1 MFISNLWV
9 CRHVY
14 YGACARSLVHTCCA
28 LCVNLVIFSS
38 SIIVVAS
45 IKQHRN
51 AAARNFDAKVVNF
64 HNDLHSRQAAV
75 LTELLLNVD
84 PRR

>member
-14 YGACARSLVHTCCA
+14 YGACARSLVPAVRCA

-38 SIIVVAS
+38 SIIVAS

-64 HNDLHSRQAAV
+64 HNDLHSRQAGACRSYRTAV
-75 LTELLLNVD
+75 E
-84 PRR
+84 R

>member
-1 MFISNLWV
+1 V
-9 CRHVY
+9 R
-14 YGACARSLVHTCCA
+14 CA

-38 SIIVVAS
+38 SIIVAS

-64 HNDLHSRQAAV
+64 HNDLHSRQAALAV